1 MKLSYFGYYLENL
14 KKQELYHFNFQPVIH
29 QFSLIKDREYKNS
42 FRSATDELTYL
53 FPVRKNIYLYVMTK
67 SHEII
72 KKIDTEK
79 IDVDE
84 IYSKLDANDKLG
96 FASYVY
102 FSDCYYGLASTIQ
115 GPRNRSFVDFIN
127 KVLTSLG
134 HGDYV
139 FKTKA
144 FMHQSSRA
152 DALSL
157 DFVGKSILQ
166 VGKGNALFQYLA
178 EFAGL
183 GSGDV
188 DSFVVEIKPRR
199 NRSIKKEMLN
209 LNAKINDEGLLK
221 YIVRAKEDGQ
231 EGLEDFYIAS
241 QGGVA
246 DSINSRT
253 DKDIYDE
260 MIKKI
265 DANRTLSDKI
275 TEFRNDEG
283 YSKENIPSLTAF
295 GKPDTWNS
303 HLSGL

>member
-14 KKQELYHFNFQPVIH
+14 KLQEVYHFNLKPVLH
-29 QFSLIKDREYKNS
+29 QFSLIKDREFKNS
-42 FRSATDELTYL
+42 FRSATDERMYL
-53 FPVRKNIYLYVMTK
+53 FPVKKDIYLYVMTK

-96 FASYVY
+96 FASYV
-102 FSDCYYGLASTIQ
+102 FFADCYYGLASTIQ
-115 GPRNRSFVDFIN
+115 GPRNRSFVDFVN

-134 HGDYV
+134 HRDYV
-139 FKTKA
+139 FKAKA

-157 DFVGKSILQ
+157 DFVGKSIIE
-166 VGKGNALFQYLA
+166 VGKGNALFKHIA

-183 GSGDV
+183 ASDDI
-188 DSFVVEIKPRR
+188 DSFVVEVKPCRR
-199 NRSIKKEMLN
+199 RSIKKEMLN
-209 LNAKINDEGLLK
+209 LNAKIDDEGLRK

-231 EGLEDFYIAS
+231 EALEDFYIAS
-241 QGGVA
+241 QGGVS
-246 DSINSRT
+246 DSIHSRT
-253 DKDIYDE
+253 DKEIYDE

-265 DANRTLSDKI
+265 EANRTLIGKI
-275 TEFRNDEG
+275 SEFKNDNG
-283 YSKENIPSLTAF
+283 YSKENIPSLAAF
-295 GKPDTWNS
+295 GKSDTWVS